1 MAKHIAPCP
10 FCGESHTHIGHNQL
24 AFFVVCQHCQSS
36 GPRRRQI
43 DWAIHEWNLLSE
55 AAQAGL
61 QAGSQQTAKME
72 GDKQRIAELMAR
84 LQDLQAQMN
93 QWIQRYQ

>member
-24 AFFVVCQHCQSS
+24 AFFVVCQHCQST

-43 DWAIHEWNLLSE
+43 DWAIQEWNQLS
-55 AAQAGL
+55 AA
-61 QAGSQQTAKME
+61 SQQNAQME
-72 GDKQRIAELMAR
+72 GDKQRIADLMLR
-84 LQDLQAQMN
+84 LQDLQSQMD
-93 QWIQRYQ
+93 QWIQR